1 MPRVTSRSP
10 DLGGLALKVLLVLA
24 VIFTACSVPY
34 LLIRWLAQ

>member
-1 MPRVTSRSP
+1 MARVTSRSL

-24 VIFTACSVPY
+24 VIFTVYAVPY